1 MTFREVLAISPLRRL
16 FYGQLVSVLGD
27 FLAIFAVIV
36 VATFRLKASAAEIS
50 LLLVA
55 YMAPMALVSP
65 LAGVLV
71 DRWDRKRT
79 MIVSDLIRAVL
90 VVGLVYTDKLWHI
103 YIIFALLSCVS
114 AFFMPAQ
121 SVLVRSLVP
130 AAGLMTANAL
140 LSQIFQVV
148 QIISP
153 ALSGWLVERI
163 GAELCFWFDS
173 ASFLVSAVCIAGVT
187 QPKAAAPPT
196 VEPHK
201 AAAVWRDLAAGMK
214 FLLSRPAL
222 RFVII
227 SMAVAMFSV
236 RCFGALLAIYA
247 RDVLSTSGSTFGVL
261 NSMIGVGMIA
271 ATQTVH
277 RLGARRER
285 RDLVIAGL
293 LGAGCAIAF
302 LAAIPSITAA
312 AFGLF
317 GLGFGVAFVFVPAQT
332 LLQESTPLDMLGR
345 VSSSMMSMLAFAQVI
360 ALLGSGGA
368 AEALGIANLYY
379 ASAALLVLHALVSRY
394 RLAAA
399 NPPAIVE

>member
-1 MTFREVLAISPLRRL
+1 MTFREVLAIPPLRRL

-36 VATFRLKASAAEIS
+36 VATFRLKANAAEIA

-55 YMAPMALVSP
+55 FMAPMAIVSP

-103 YIIFALLSCVS
+103 YVIFALLSCVS

-130 AAGLMTANAL
+130 AAGLMSANAL

-148 QIISP
+148 QIVSP
-153 ALSGWLVERI
+153 ALSGWLVDHI

-173 ASFLVSAVCIAGVT
+173 ASFLVSAACIAGVT
-187 QPKAAAPPT
+187 PPPSAAPQPA
-196 VEPHK
+196 VGSK
-201 AAAVWRDLAAGMK
+201 AAAVWHDLAAGMR

-222 RFVII
+222 RFVVI

-236 RCFGALLAIYA
+236 RCFGALLAVYA

-261 NSMIGVGMIA
+261 NSLIGVGMIA

-285 RDLVIAGL
+285 KDLVIAGL
-293 LGAGCAIAF
+293 LGAGVAIAF
-302 LAAIPSITAA
+302 LAAIPSIAA
-312 AFGLF
+312 ASAGLF

-360 ALLGSGGA
+360 ALLGSGAA
-368 AEALGIANLYY
+368 AEAIGIANLYY
-379 ASAALLVLHALVSRY
+379 ASAALLVLHALLSRY
-394 RLAAA
+394 RLTSARASS
-399 NPPAIVE
+399 PSE